1 MHTIGTWW
9 RVFSRERS
17 PLGKGATASVGL
29 VRATAGV
36 GAVRVTAILIALIL
50 AAPHAAFARPLAAS
64 DVVLDLHPASDL
76 LATWPKVGAGT
87 VEAPRGVRA
96 VERNTALA
104 LGRTPAYR
112 ALRAFIAAE
121 NRCTLADEEFARAVT
136 HPDSTLCGLSLQPA
150 YVDRDQIRALA
161 ADIQSHSDSLAIWIA
176 AEAGRYVPAAE
187 TWRPVRFWFVVAS
200 RWSFDA
206 ITLSP
211 ELAGTTEPIVL
222 INLTE
227 VIGYGENSNERVR
240 TLAHVMAHEA
250 FHSALRQREP
260 LLTGWAKYQQP
271 IRSPLDYIARVMTDE
286 GVAHWI
292 DWGGRPGA
300 DSIFTR
306 TVPGARE
313 AKAFDQLAI
322 ACRRVRNRDED
333 AGGRNEVLQMAS
345 NGPLWSKYGAI
356 SGMFAAYRI
365 ESRLGLDSLR
375 AAVTGGPGDFLRMY
389 ARVSAADSLLK
400 RLPATLDGQ

>member
-1 MHTIGTWW
+1 LHTIGSWW
-9 RVFSRERS
+9 RAFSRGRS
-17 PLGKGATASVGL
+17 SLNRRRYPAPAG
-29 VRATAGV
+29 RAPFRAAALLLSLTI
-36 GAVRVTAILIALIL
+36 AVPSAAL
-50 AAPHAAFARPLAAS
+50 ARPLAAS
-64 DVVLDLHPASDL
+64 DVVLDLSPATDL
-76 LATWPKVGAGT
+76 LASWPKAGT
-87 VEAPRGVRA
+87 GTADAPRRVRA
-96 VERNTALA
+96 AERRAALA

-121 NRCTLADEEFARAVT
+121 NRCTLADAEFARAVT

-150 YVDRDQIRALA
+150 YVDRDQIRTLA
-161 ADIQSHSDSLAIWIA
+161 AELRSHSDSLAIWIA
-176 AEAGRYVPAAE
+176 AEAGRYLPSAE
-187 TWRPVRFWFVVAS
+187 EWRPVRFWFVVSS

-206 ITLSP
+206 VTLSP
-211 ELAGTTEPIVL
+211 EMAATTEPIVL

-227 VIGYGENSNERVR
+227 VIGYGANTNERVR

-250 FHSALRQREP
+250 FHSALRQRER
-260 LLTGWAKYQQP
+260 LLVGWAKYQQP

-306 TVPGARE
+306 SVPGPHE

-322 ACRRVRNRDED
+322 ATRRVRDRDSDFE
-333 AGGRNEVLQMAS
+333 GRTEVLQMAS

-365 ESRLGLDSLR
+365 ESQLGLDSLR
-375 AAVTGGPGDFLRMY
+375 AAVTGGPSEFLKMY
-389 ARVSAADSLLK
+389 GRVAAADTLLK
-400 RLPATLDGQ
+400 RVPAALGGG